1 MKAGSYACR
10 DEGAS
15 PAYEDL
21 RRTQLALQYNVP
33 SAHRVATEEGS
44 CNCFS
49 GGTGYHNSVVRDVM
63 GSHLPSVGVV
73 LGSTGEGQG
82 ARQPTGYWKPKHPSV
97 IVLPEQGEQGVQMWV
112 LASLSGCCCV
122 EKGLVGASLEAI
134 VGSSKEVM
142 VVCLAAEAVEREER
156 RWI

>member
-1 MKAGSYACR
+1 MWSLRKHRRRARSKA
-10 DEGAS
+10 
-15 PAYEDL
+15 
-21 RRTQLALQYNVP
+21 
-33 SAHRVATEEGS
+33 AHWLLETETPI
-44 CNCFS
+44 F
-49 GGTGYHNSVVRDVM
+49 
-63 GSHLPSVGVV
+63 
-73 LGSTGEGQG
+73 
-82 ARQPTGYWKPKHPSV
+82 

-122 EKGLVGASLEAI
+122 EKGLVWASLEAI